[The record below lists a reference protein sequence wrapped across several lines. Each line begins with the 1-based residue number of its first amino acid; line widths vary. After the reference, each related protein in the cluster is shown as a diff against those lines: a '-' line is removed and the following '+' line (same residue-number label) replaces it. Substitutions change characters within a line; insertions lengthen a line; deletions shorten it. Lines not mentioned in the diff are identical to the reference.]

1 MRSNSLLFSYSLLVI
16 LVALI
21 SAPAAYAE
29 QAVTGKSSSL
39 LAPEFWVSNAIVM
52 FSTILGVYLAA
63 RASYKNSA
71 QLESAKAEREGYFL
85 RVALLDELRDNIDYA
100 GKFAEVFV
108 AKRGESWGE
117 SLDDF
122 KLQSFVWDTMKH
134 QSITF
139 QIPAEIL
146 SAIRRFH
153 DGVAA
158 KVREINKISHVT
170 PINQAP
176 TISFYGHIGEK
187 MVAPAQAIEDAATM
201 MRKVTIPAL
210 ERNIAR
216 LQASLGAQK

>member
-1 MRSNSLLFSYSLLVI
+1 MRSNALLTILL
-16 LVALI
+16 ALI
-21 SAPAAYAE
+21 LAPAAYAE
-29 QAVTGKSSSL
+29 QAVTGKTPSL
-39 LAPEFWVSNAIVM
+39 LAPEFWVSNALVMLSSIV
-52 FSTILGVYLAA
+52 GVYLAA
-63 RASYKNSA
+63 RASYRNSVH
-71 QLESAKAEREGYFL
+71 LEIAKAEREGYFL
-85 RVALLDELRDNIDYA
+85 RVALLDELKDNIDYV
-100 GKFAEVFV
+100 GKFAAVFV
-108 AKRGESWGE
+108 AKQGESWGE

-153 DGVAA
+153 DGVAG
-158 KVREINKISHVT
+158 KVREINKMSHVT

-187 MVAPAQAIEDAATM
+187 MVAPARAIEDAAM
-201 MRKVTIPAL
+201 VMRKVTIPAL
-210 ERNIAR
+210 ERDIAS